1 MDISHSFPAQ
11 AWDALPA
18 DEKRRRLERELEAL
32 RARHR
37 KLKRTKLKHATCDK
51 KTAVRDEAADI
62 GETIAGIMSE
72 LAKLPPPPPKHKK
85 QLAPRAPVDDSAPD
99 PEEAPAPVDD
109 AGFLEGDPGDDAADA
124 RDPAPAPAPDD
135 DDDAVGDLFAAAE
148 AAAAVAPPIEHTPA
162 APARAVEPAVVWS
175 GATPREKLDQWCRER
190 GNPKPQY
197 EVASKE
203 TLRCRVW
210 APQRERIQKKN
221 ARKAK
226 GCAAVGPPTL
236 VATADV
242 GDAMLDPWARSRA
255 CPGGASGAGR
265 DFAATK
271 ALYALSPELPLYR
284 VLPPPFRGWWLDR
297 LEDARAA
304 RDAENAISAEA
315 RQQLTDK
322 KLDDVLQQ
330 VLAAME
336 ARAVAGDDGGAA
348 APAPAAAAAPPQ
360 PKDAWEDPAPAT
372 DSWEDLLSSDD
383 EAAAPAPSEA
393 TASVAAPESAAAPEA
408 AAAADARR
416 LKQTKAGDEWKA
428 WWLARKRS
436 KGYSAMRE
444 TRSALPAAK
453 SRDAF
458 VDAAAFAASPRHA
471 DGIVVCGET
480 GSGKTTQ
487 LPHFILDSELC
498 AGGLRAS
505 DVRIIV
511 TQPRRVAATSVA
523 RRVAEECGED
533 DVGGLVGYHI
543 RHERRVSSRTK
554 LLFCTAGVLLRMLR
568 GFSDDGD
575 GGDGDDGDAF
585 VRGAT
590 HIILDE
596 VHERAADSDLLLAAL
611 RRAVAAQRREAAARR
626 RKLTL
631 VLMSATLD
639 AKLFQKYLDTG
650 TGKAATPTPVLSI
663 SGRAHP
669 VAEYFLEDVVAAA
682 GHRHDFGGA
691 AGFAES
697 GPGPSVR
704 VARRD
709 GGDDGR
715 LERAMARYRDEEAE
729 PHSGNARLDYEL
741 VVAAIES
748 VVDGDFADGAGESD
762 DPAGGDARRAAGAG
776 TSTLV
781 FLPGVAEIRRV
792 ADLLRGGRRFAD
804 GFVVAELHANAAR
817 DEQRKAFDPA
827 PPGCR
832 KVVLATNVAE
842 SSVTLPDVTAV
853 VDCGRVKEVRH
864 HTGGSEKLFAAC
876 PTLLTSWCSRAS
888 ARQRCGRAGRVRP
901 GVCVRLYSREH
912 YDRRLADHQEPEL
925 MRVPLEEL
933 LLSVKLACD
942 DARATSSTFFGSAA
956 EWLGECP
963 QPPPTHALSAALSEL
978 VSVGA
983 LAHAVEGED
992 DSWAAMEASLGAG
1005 SDASLALTPLG
1016 RHLARLP
1023 VHPRLGKMLVY
1034 GTLFGCVGP
1043 AASVAAAVGAAGR
1056 ADALFAPDATR
1067 SQKAARARLAPPRAD
1082 LVAAGRALDAY
1093 RGEPGQ
1099 RGRAALAR
1107 ELGLHEPAVR
1117 EALDAR
1123 DNFVA
1128 LLERAGLLG
1137 RGASGRR
1144 AAPANRH
1151 AANANVVAAVLL
1163 GALAPHV
1170 GRVDAAAR
1178 ADDGAAIRG
1187 AAVELSVPR
1196 VASARAAG
1204 DADAPAAG
1212 AAPKRKA
1219 VKFDKAKLSP
1229 SSFLALGDLDAA
1241 ACHVAFFSRR
1251 WDTNRSKLLLGGC
1264 AVATPFALLL
1274 MYPGDLEV
1282 RHAKREAT
1290 IANWMTLTKVPART
1304 AVLLRELRKQLGS
1317 TIQALFEAPAANS
1330 DEAAA
1335 ATIDVVARL
1344 LAEEPTRAILGE

>member
-1 MDISHSFPAQ
+1 MSRAAHDAVRSHLDLGGEEVSAGAAAQLVRECKTDRQAAAALAAAHDGVVRAGFSAADASRALACVAARRGACASPRRTLDWLCLRLDHGSLPRAFREDDEDERKGPDTSHVTLDIAAEDEAADAADDDGGAADRKAFALRYAAQ
-11 AWDALPA
+11 LAEAEVAEARRGGQGRSAAWGALPRT
-18 DEKRRRLERELEAL
+18 KRRRLERELEAL

-62 GETIAGIMSE
+62 GDTIAGIVASSR
-72 LAKLPPPPPKHKK
+72 LPPPPPKHKK
-85 QLAPRAPVDDSAPD
+85 QLAPRASTTARRTRRRPRRPSTTRASSR
-99 PEEAPAPVDD
+99 ATRRRRA
-109 AGFLEGDPGDDAADA
+109 DAATSA
-124 RDPAPAPAPDD
+124 GAGAGD

-148 AAAAVAPPIEHTPA
+148 AAAAVAPPVEHAPA

-197 EVASKE
+197 EVASKA

-236 VATADV
+236 VAGQDKRAKFPTSKPHISAV
-242 GDAMLDPWARSRA
+242 FHSFRLNFGRAIISRNGSSRRRTSA
-255 CPGGASGAGR
+255 TRCSTLGAEPRVPRGASGAGR

-284 VLPPPFRGWWLDR
+284 VLPRRSGLVARPARGR
-297 LEDARAA
+297 A

-322 KLDDVLQQ
+322 KLDDVLQ
-330 VLAAME
+330 
-336 ARAVAGDDGGAA
+336 
-348 APAPAAAAAPPQ
+348 
-360 PKDAWEDPAPAT
+360 
-372 DSWEDLLSSDD
+372 
-383 EAAAPAPSEA
+383 
-393 TASVAAPESAAAPEA
+393 
-408 AAAADARR
+408 
-416 LKQTKAGDEWKA
+416 QTKAGDEWKA

-611 RRAVAAQRREAAARR
+611 RRA
-626 RKLTL
+626 
-631 VLMSATLD
+631 
-639 AKLFQKYLDTG
+639 LFQKYLDTG

-729 PHSGNARLDYEL
+729 PHSGTRLD
-741 VVAAIES
+741 
-748 VVDGDFADGAGESD
+748 
-762 DPAGGDARRAAGAG
+762 
-776 TSTLV
+776 TS
-781 FLPGVAEIRRV
+781 
-792 ADLLRGGRRFAD
+792 
-804 GFVVAELHANAAR
+804 
-817 DEQRKAFDPA
+817 
-827 PPGCR
+827 
-832 KVVLATNVAE
+832 
-842 SSVTLPDVTAV
+842 S
-853 VDCGRVKEVRH
+853 
-864 HTGGSEKLFAAC
+864 
-876 PTLLTSWCSRAS
+876 
-888 ARQRCGRAGRVRP
+888 
-901 GVCVRLYSREH
+901 SREH
-912 YDRRLADHQEPEL
+912 YDCRLADHQEPEL

-1005 SDASLALTPLG
+1005 STSPRSPLG

-1043 AASVAAAVGAAGR
+1043 AASVAAAVGAAG
-1056 ADALFAPDATR
+1056 ADALRAGGR
-1067 SQKAARARLAPPRAD
+1067 GRKGARARAAARGPRRR
-1082 LVAAGRALDAY
+1082 GPRLDAY

-1099 RGRAALAR
+1099 QGRAALAR

-1123 DNFVA
+1123 QLRGA
-1128 LLERAGLLG
+1128 LRRGSSTAARRAG
-1137 RGASGRR
+1137 ATRR
-1144 AAPANRH
+1144 RTATRPTRT
-1151 AANANVVAAVLL
+1151 
-1163 GALAPHV
+1163 
-1170 GRVDAAAR
+1170 
-1178 ADDGAAIRG
+1178 
-1187 AAVELSVPR
+1187 
-1196 VASARAAG
+1196 
-1204 DADAPAAG
+1204 
-1212 AAPKRKA
+1212 
-1219 VKFDKAKLSP
+1219 
-1229 SSFLALGDLDAA
+1229 
-1241 ACHVAFFSRR
+1241 RR

-1282 RHAKREAT
+1282 RHAAREAT
-1290 IANWMTLTKVPART
+1290 LANWMTLTKVPART

>member
-1 MDISHSFPAQ
+1 MSRAAHDAVRSHLDLGGEEVSAGAAAQLVRECKTDRQAAAALAAAHDGVVRAGFSAADASRALACVAARRGARASLARHALDWLCLRLDHGSLPRAFREDDEDERKGPDTSHVTLDIVAATAPG
-11 AWDALPA
+11 
-18 DEKRRRLERELEAL
+18 R
-32 RARHR
+32 RARR
-37 KLKRTKLKHATCDK
+37 GRGANADVDDWE
-51 KTAVRDEAADI
+51 AAEDEAADAADDD
-62 GETIAGIMSE
+62 GGAADRKAFA
-72 LAKLPPPPPKHKK
+72 LRYAA
-85 QLAPRAPVDDSAPD
+85 QLAEAEVAEARREAKARSASRAGPGGGPGARRRGLPRGRPGATP
-99 PEEAPAPVDD
+99 PATG
-109 AGFLEGDPGDDAADA
+109 AGA
-124 RDPAPAPAPDD
+124 APDD

-148 AAAAVAPPIEHTPA
+148 AAAAVAPPVEHAPA

-197 EVASKE
+197 EVASKA

-226 GCAAVGPPTL
+226 GCAAVGPPTLVAGQDKRAKFPTSKPHISAVFHSL

-271 ALYALSPELPLYR
+271 ALYALSPELPLPR
-284 VLPPPFRGWWLDR
+284 AAPPFGAGARGH
-297 LEDARAA
+297 
-304 RDAENAISAEA
+304 
-315 RQQLTDK
+315 
-322 KLDDVLQQ
+322 
-330 VLAAME
+330 
-336 ARAVAGDDGGAA
+336 GGARRRGA
-348 APAPAAAAAPPQ
+348 RRRAAAAARRGGAPP
-360 PKDAWEDPAPAT
+360 PPTDAWEDPAPAT

-383 EAAAPAPSEA
+383 EARRPRRRRRRRASPRRVRRPRCEAPRAW
-393 TASVAAPESAAAPEA
+393 
-408 AAAADARR
+408 RR

-453 SRDAF
+453 SRGAF
-458 VDAAAFAASPRHA
+458 VGRAAFAASPSA
-471 DGIVVCGET
+471 TDGIVVCGET

-487 LPHFILDSELC
+487 LPHFILDSGSAPAACGRPTC
-498 AGGLRAS
+498 ASSSRSRG
-505 DVRIIV
+505 
-511 TQPRRVAATSVA
+511 AAASVA
-523 RRVAEECGED
+523 RRRRGGVRRD

-568 GFSDDGD
+568 ASRTARRRRGGD
-575 GGDGDDGDAF
+575 GG
-585 VRGAT
+585 VRPRAT

-611 RRAVAAQRREAAARR
+611 RRA
-626 RKLTL
+626 
-631 VLMSATLD
+631 
-639 AKLFQKYLDTG
+639 LFQKYLDTG

-669 VAEYFLEDVVAAA
+669 VAEYFLEDVVAARGTA
-682 GHRHDFGGA
+682 RPA

-748 VVDGDFADGAGESD
+748 VVDGDFADGAGDSD
-762 DPAGGDARRAAGAG
+762 DAAGGDARRAAGAG

-842 SSVTLPDVTAV
+842 LRGYPASRPSSTA
-853 VDCGRVKEVRH
+853 
-864 HTGGSEKLFAAC
+864 AA
-876 PTLLTSWCSRAS
+876 SR
-888 ARQRCGRAGRVRP
+888 
-901 GVCVRLYSREH
+901 SREH
-912 YDRRLADHQEPEL
+912 YDCRLADHQEPEL

-942 DARATSSTFFGSAA
+942 GARRRRRSSAPA

-1043 AASVAAAVGAAGR
+1043 RRPWPRPSARGALERSPRPDAASQRRG
-1056 ADALFAPDATR
+1056 
-1067 SQKAARARLAPPRAD
+1067 SLAPPRAD

-1117 EALDAR
+1117 GARARQPWRSSARALD
-1123 DNFVA
+1123 
-1128 LLERAGLLG
+1128 

-1144 AAPANRH
+1144 DAPANRH
-1151 AANANVVAAVLL
+1151 AANAN
-1163 GALAPHV
+1163 G
-1170 GRVDAAAR
+1170 
-1178 ADDGAAIRG
+1178 DDGAAIRG

-1212 AAPKRKA
+1212 AAPRRKA
-1219 VKFDKAKLSP
+1219 VKFDRAKLSP
-1229 SSFLALGDLDAA
+1229 SSFLALADLDAA

-1282 RHAKREAT
+1282 RHARE
-1290 IANWMTLTKVPART
+1290 R
-1304 AVLLRELRKQLGS
+1304 RR
-1317 TIQALFEAPAANS
+1317 
-1330 DEAAA
+1330 
-1335 ATIDVVARL
+1335 
-1344 LAEEPTRAILGE
+1344 PTG